1 MFGLGVKLPL
11 TEDPSTGY
19 TLVKQVNNLV
29 KQNLKMILL
38 TSPGERIMNPSFGV
52 GLRRYLF
59 EQKKETMAIE
69 IRKRIFDQVRK
80 YMKKIELKGVV
91 IEGFEGELLGTN
103 YIKVTLSYTI
113 PLISPLEE
121 MVIELDRENTD
132 NAF

>member
-11 TEDPSTGY
+11 VEDPSTGY
-19 TLVKQVNNLV
+19 ALIKQVNDLV
-29 KQNLKMILL
+29 KQNLKMVLL

-69 IRKRIFDQVRK
+69 IRKAIFDQTRK

-121 MVIELDRENTD
+121 LVIELDRENTD